1 MSDVNEIYLI
11 GHLGGDPEVRETAG
25 GKRVANI
32 TVATSYM
39 DKTEWHRAVCW
50 GTNANYAADYLQKGS
65 HIYLSGRMTYRDW
78 VDKEGHKRTSAEISV
93 NRITG
98 LTGRDRGVES
108 RSDAPK
114 DHVETNGNTAAPND
128 GFDDIPF

>member
-11 GHLGGDPEVRETAG
+11 GHLGGDPEIRETAG

-39 DKTEWHRAVCW
+39 DNTQWHRCVLW
-50 GTNANYAADYLQKGS
+50 GKNANYAADYLQKGA
-65 HIYLSGRMTYRDW
+65 HVYVSGRMTYRDW
-78 VDKEGHKRTSAEISV
+78 TDKDGQKRTSAEISV
-93 NRITG
+93 NRISG
-98 LTGRDRGVES
+98 LGKGDRSAMS

-114 DHVETNGNTAAPND
+114 DHVDGNTKQEADD
-128 GFDDIPF
+128 GFDNIPF